1 MASGPT
7 ALSTA
12 WRMKCTPAALYAFS
26 DGTTT
31 AADSGSASR
40 SEKTVIKAQID
51 PCVSR
56 SEKTVIKAHI
66 APYASR
72 SEKTV
77 TSQILA
83 AFAYGEQVNKRTC
96 HVHKESHP

>member
-26 DGTTT
+26 DGMTT

-40 SEKTVIKAQID
+40 SEKTVIKARID
-51 PCVSR
+51 PYASR
-56 SEKTVIKAHI
+56 SEKTVIKAQP
-66 APYASR
+66 PY
-72 SEKTV
+72 V
-77 TSQILA
+77 TQALSPFPVFLYI
-83 AFAYGEQVNKRTC
+83 
-96 HVHKESHP
+96 S

>member
-40 SEKTVIKAQID
+40 SEKTVIKARID
-51 PCVSR
+51 PYASR
-56 SEKTVIKAHI
+56 SEKTVIKARIDPYASRSEKTVIKAQI

-77 TSQILA
+77 IKAQPPYVT
-83 AFAYGEQVNKRTC
+83 
-96 HVHKESHP
+96 